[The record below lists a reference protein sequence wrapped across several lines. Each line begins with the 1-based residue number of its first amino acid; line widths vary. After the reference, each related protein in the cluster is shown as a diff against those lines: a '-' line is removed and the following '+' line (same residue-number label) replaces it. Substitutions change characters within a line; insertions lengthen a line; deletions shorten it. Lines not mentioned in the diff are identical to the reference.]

1 MYLERVW
8 LALQL
13 NAEFPPE
20 AATGLGEAL
29 TVRLLVVQLPYSVV
43 MLPAD
48 WVTVQVADLPAWVA
62 VTVQLRE
69 DVVVLLPAVSVV
81 PLKEKP
87 VPLALNAGVPF
98 SDSVPPEPETPFHV
112 QVRVR
117 VAALV
122 MVEVPPVRAIV
133 VGLADTVTVQSL
145 QEAYCL
151 LPADWV
157 TVQVADLPP

>member
-1 MYLERVW
+1 
-8 LALQL
+8 
-13 NAEFPPE
+13 
-20 AATGLGEAL
+20 
-29 TVRLLVVQLPYSVV
+29 

-69 DVVVLLPAVSVV
+69 DVVVLLLAVSVV
-81 PLKEKP
+81 PLKVKP
-87 VPLALNAGVPF
+87 EPLALNVGVPL
-98 SDSVPPEPETPFHV
+98 SVSVPPEPETPFHV
-112 QVRVR
+112 QVR

-151 LPADWV
+151 LPAYWV
-157 TVQVADLPP
+157 IVQVADLPS

>member
-1 MYLERVW
+1 M
-8 LALQL
+8 
-13 NAEFPPE
+13 
-20 AATGLGEAL
+20 
-29 TVRLLVVQLPYSVV
+29 
-43 MLPAD
+43 
-48 WVTVQVADLPAWVA
+48 PAWVA

-69 DVVVLLPAVSVV
+69 DVVVLLLAVSVV

-87 VPLALNAGVPF
+87 VPLALNTGVPF

-117 VAALV
+117 VADAV
-122 MVEVPPVRAIV
+122 IVEVPPVRAIV

-157 TVQVADLPP
+157 TVQVADLPS